1 MKREEFFS
9 RWSSLH
15 NNAPTTGIVGGWLR
29 ISYRL
34 AQLANRL
41 HLTPNGLTLLG
52 LLLSIAAMPHPT
64 LALVLVPLSLAC
76 DGIDGSL
83 ALIQQRQSQLGA
95 LFDSLADR
103 VAEACWLYI
112 FYRMGAPLWAAVAMW
127 TLGAIQEYARA
138 RITSLGVID
147 LGVVTPME
155 RPMRAS
161 ALFIALVIY
170 LLGWSFAPA
179 ILYVALAL
187 QSISVLLVVRFAS
200 QSLRQ
205 PSQR

>member
-9 RWSSLH
+9 RWSELH
-15 NNAPTTGIVGGWLR
+15 NNASTTGIVGGWLR

-34 AQLANRL
+34 AYLFNRL
-41 HLTPNGLTLLG
+41 HLTPNGLTLIG
-52 LLLSIAAMPHPT
+52 LLLSCAAIPDPT

-83 ALIQQRQSQLGA
+83 ALIQQRTSRLGS

-103 VAEACWLYI
+103 IAEAAWLSI
-112 FYRMGAPLWAAVAMW
+112 FFRIGAPLWACIAMW
-127 TLGAIQEYARA
+127 TLGATQEYARA
-138 RITSLGVID
+138 RIASLGVSD

-161 ALFIALVIY
+161 ALFIALVIHQ
-170 LLGWSFAPA
+170 LEWSFASE
-179 ILYVALAL
+179 ILFIAVVL
-187 QSISVLLVVRFAS
+187 QLISVLLVVRFAS

>member
-1 MKREEFFS
+1 MKRDEFFS
-9 RWSSLH
+9 MWSSLH

-34 AQLANRL
+34 AHVANRL

-52 LLLSIAAMPHPT
+52 LLLSIAAMPSPT

-170 LLGWSFAPA
+170 LLGWSFAPTV
-179 ILYVALAL
+179 LYIALAL